1 MSSQLGKKSRSVDDV
16 CKGNQILCTI
26 CVCVGVRRARSELLV
41 GVSGIVV
48 PLMLSNVTCSSS
60 QVGFMM
66 DESAVAS
73 STVTN
78 AVLDGEDLFA
88 GAGLF
93 GFGGGVR
100 SLSTPPS

>member
-1 MSSQLGKKSRSVDDV
+1 
-16 CKGNQILCTI
+16 
-26 CVCVGVRRARSELLV
+26 
-41 GVSGIVV
+41 
-48 PLMLSNVTCSSS
+48 
-60 QVGFMM
+60 MM